1 MRFIKSLLFL
11 LFISVFGSTSAQ
23 DIHWSLYNMS
33 PLTLNPANTGA
44 FNGTFRIGGI
54 YRDQARS
61 VLKSN
66 AYVTPSFYV
75 DAPIIM
81 VGKKSWLGVGGM
93 MYNDEAGSANL
104 SNLAAMASAAI
115 HIAADKKAKTIF
127 SFGLQAGTVQRRI
140 DLSDPNNVRFE
151 DELNGS
157 VVSGGS
163 PDRSA
168 NVDDSKSYFDVG
180 LGALLTSKINKE
192 MDMRIGLG
200 VRHLLSPKYNL
211 DSSTND
217 DDEAKLKPLVTLH
230 GLFNIGLNEKWTL
243 SPSFLFHTI
252 SGANNIQV
260 QGMMG
265 YHLNEK
271 KDMTFKFGAGYRLR
285 DAAEVLLGL
294 DYKQFKFGVSYDAT
308 LSGLSDVNN
317 SFGGFEIAASYI
329 AKIFKKPPV
338 KPVIHCPRF

>member
-1 MRFIKSLLFL
+1 
-11 LFISVFGSTSAQ
+11 
-23 DIHWSLYNMS
+23 MS

-61 VLKSN
+61 FLNSN

-81 VGKKSWLGVGGM
+81 IGKRSWLGVGGM
-93 MYNDEAGSANL
+93 MYNDEAGATSL
-104 SNLAAMASAAI
+104 SNLAALGSAAI
-115 HIAADKKAKTIF
+115 HFAADKKSKTIF

-140 DLSDPNNVRFE
+140 DLTSSDVEFA
-151 DELNGS
+151 DELMT
-157 VVSGGS
+157 GGVGIGAS

-168 NVDDSKSYFDVG
+168 NVDDNRSYFD
-180 LGALLTSKINKE
+180 LAIGALLTSKLNKG
-192 MDMRIGLG
+192 MDMAVGLS
-200 VRHLLSPKYNL
+200 VKHLLSPNYNL
-211 DSSTND
+211 DNSTDGD
-217 DDEAKLKPLVTLH
+217 DQAELKPLLTLH
-230 GLFNIGLNEKWTL
+230 GLFNVDLNEKWTL
-243 SPSFLFHTI
+243 SPTFLFHSL

-265 YHLNEK
+265 YHLNEA
-271 KDMTFKFGAGYRLR
+271 KDMTFKFGLGYRLR

-294 DYKQFKFGVSYDAT
+294 DYKQFKVALSYDAT
-308 LSGLSDVNN
+308 LSGLNDVNN

-338 KPVIHCPRF
+338 KPLIHCPRF